1 MKTIKSLVLGSAATL
16 VALGGAQAA
25 DLPVKAKAVEYVRV
39 CSLYGAG
46 FYYIP
51 GTDTCVKI
59 GGYLRADLTVNG
71 ANGGQPYYSGS
82 GAFHERYGN
91 YYNDYSR
98 FALTLDTR
106 TATEY
111 GVVRTFGQA
120 DFTFGTEG
128 IGSINNQSTLNTAA
142 DQGNIS
148 ANYAGQGQ
156 LGVEYAFVQFAGFTI
171 GKSASAFT
179 TPWQGYP
186 GNITTYL
193 VGGYDTVTG
202 INNVQYT
209 AQFGNGVSLSFGID
223 DSSANDFNRTQVLNA
238 VPNSNAASGN
248 WGLYGAPSSAIT
260 AVGTAY
266 TGAYVPD
273 FVGNVRVD
281 QAWGLFQ
288 VSGAAH
294 WVDGG
299 YYQNA
304 NTLGGQFANGFNNNG
319 AMDSGHPDGKM
330 GFAVM
335 AALQIKNI
343 PTGPGDDFKIEG
355 TWAKGATKYAIGTSG
370 ALGGSFYM
378 FSNAAGGVGG
388 KEAIG
393 AISDGVYGGGP
404 LNTSIQLTNSWGV
417 RGAFNHNWDPYWSSS
432 LFGGVTGVGYNS
444 TAKSLWCGTYGLI
457 AGAKGS
463 SGITTCDPGF
473 TLAEVGITT
482 RWTPVKNLTFSTE
495 VMYAQL
501 NTNMRGTV
509 VGSQTSAFASSTGAY
524 TFGNM
529 GTVEAEFRVQRNF

>member
-1 MKTIKSLVLGSAATL
+1 VKTIKTLVLGSAA
-16 VALGGAQAA
+16 VIAAVGGAQAA
-25 DLPVKAKAVEYVRV
+25 DLPVKAKAVEYVRI

-46 FYYIP
+46 FFYIP

-71 ANGGQPYYSGS
+71 ANGGQPFYSGS
-82 GAFHERYGN
+82 GAFHDRYGN

-98 FALTLDTR
+98 FALTMDTR

-128 IGSINNQSTLNTAA
+128 FGSINQQSTLNTLAQ
-142 DQGNIS
+142 QGNVS
-148 ANYAGQGQ
+148 ANYVGQGQ
-156 LGVEYAFVQFAGFTI
+156 LGVEYAFVQFAGFTF
-171 GKSASAFT
+171 GKSASAYT
-179 TPWQGYP
+179 TPWQGFP
-186 GNITTYL
+186 GNNTAFL
-193 VGGYDTVTG
+193 VGGYDTITG

-209 AQFGNGVSLSFGID
+209 AQFGNGVSASIGID

-238 VPNSNAASGN
+238 VPTSNAASGN

-330 GFAVM
+330 GFAAM
-335 AALQIKNI
+335 AGLPTKNI
-343 PTGPGDDFKIEG
+343 PTRPGGDFTIGG
-355 TWAKGATKYAIGTSG
+355 TWAKGATKYAIGPSG

-444 TAKSLWCGTYGLI
+444 TAKTLWCTTYGLAAA
-457 AGAKGS
+457 AGGMAGV
-463 SGITTCDPGF
+463 TTCDPGF
-473 TLAEVGITT
+473 TLAEIGITT

-501 NTNMRGTV
+501 DTNMRGTV
-509 VGSQTSAFASSTGAY
+509 KGSQTSAFASSTGNY
-524 TFGNM
+524 TFQNM

>member
-1 MKTIKSLVLGSAATL
+1 MKMVKSLILGSAAGL
-16 VALGGAQAA
+16 VAMSGAQAA

-59 GGYLRADLTVNG
+59 GGYLRADATVTGN
-71 ANGGQPYYSGS
+71 NGGAPFVSGTP
-82 GAFHERYGN
+82 AFHDRYGN

-120 DFTFGTEG
+120 DFTYGAEG
-128 IGSINNQSTLNTAA
+128 IGSTKNQSTLNPAA
-142 DQGNIS
+142 AQGNIS
-148 ANYAGQGQ
+148 PNYAGQGQ
-156 LGVEYAFVQFAGFTI
+156 LGVEYAFIQFAGFTF
-171 GKSASAFT
+171 GKSASAYT

-186 GNITTYL
+186 GNNTAFL

-304 NTLGGQFANGFNNNG
+304 NTLGGQFANGFANG
-319 AMDSGHPDGKM
+319 GGMDSGHPDGKM

-393 AISDGVYGGGP
+393 AISDGIYGGGP

-444 TAKSLWCGTYGLI
+444 TAKTLWCTTYGLI

-463 SGITTCDPGF
+463 
-473 TLAEVGITT
+473 
-482 RWTPVKNLTFSTE
+482 
-495 VMYAQL
+495 
-501 NTNMRGTV
+501 
-509 VGSQTSAFASSTGAY
+509 
-524 TFGNM
+524 
-529 GTVEAEFRVQRNF
+529 